1 MIRAFEIVSKEVPD
15 SVLLLAG
22 DGEQREYLEEIIKSL
37 NLKNVIFLGFKPQEY
52 IFNLMYSVDLIVS
65 PLTGSSLVEAA
76 LSSTPIVAY
85 DVEWHSELIKDG
97 KTGRLVKFRDYE
109 EMANAM
115 IEILNNPGLNYGEN
129 ARKLAIEMFSL
140 EKTLEQRKMLIEK
153 LLSGEFN

>member
-1 MIRAFEIVSKEVPD
+1 M
-15 SVLLLAG
+15 
-22 DGEQREYLEEIIKSL
+22 
-37 NLKNVIFLGFKPQEY
+37 
-52 IFNLMYSVDLIVS
+52 M
-65 PLTGSSLVEAA
+65 
-76 LSSTPIVAY
+76 LSG
-85 DVEWHSELIKDG
+85 SELIKDG